1 MDEDSFTTRL
11 ELAQARVAIVGL
23 GLMGG
28 SLALALRNRC
38 LEVLGVDRN
47 PLTVSEA
54 VDREVVARAS
64 QDVKEILPAASV
76 IILATPVHVIQE
88 YLRKLPDLHPGPAL
102 VLDLGST
109 KVEVTQAMQDLP
121 ARFDP
126 VGGHP
131 MCGKEVGGLENAEAS
146 IFLGA
151 PFAFTPL
158 TRTSQIGRVF
168 CNELAQAVGA
178 HPLWMD
184 AETHD
189 RWTAATSHFPYLVS
203 NVLAG
208 ITPLEAGPMVGPGF
222 RSTTRLGAS
231 PPEVMRDILE
241 TNSDNILIGMA
252 QFKERLELA
261 ENLLVQRDFDAL
273 ERLLIDGAKQR
284 KSLTSN

>member
-1 MDEDSFTTRL
+1 MDEVDFTGKL
-11 ELAQARVAIVGL
+11 ELAKARVAIVGL

-28 SLALALRNRC
+28 SLALALRELC
-38 LEVLGVDRN
+38 LEVVGVDRD
-47 PLTVSEA
+47 PLIISEA
-54 VDREVVARAS
+54 IRRGVVNRASLDAREVFFGAN
-64 QDVKEILPAASV
+64 V
-76 IILATPVHVIQE
+76 IVLATPVHSIQD
-88 YLRKLPDLHPGPAL
+88 YLHKLPELQPGPAI

-109 KVEVTQAMQDLP
+109 KVGITQVMQALP

-131 MCGKEVGGLENAEAS
+131 MCGKEVGGPENADAS

-158 TRTSQIGRVF
+158 IRTSQVGRAF
-168 CNELAQAVGA
+168 CNELAGAVGA
-178 HPLWMD
+178 KPLWMD

-203 NVLAG
+203 NILAG
-208 ITPLEAGPMVGPGF
+208 STPLETGPMVGPGF

-231 PPEVMRDILE
+231 PAEVMRDILE
-241 TNSDNILIGMA
+241 TNPENILVGMA
-252 QFKERLELA
+252 RFRERLELA
-261 ENLLVQRDFDAL
+261 ESLLVQRDFDAL

-284 KSLTSN
+284 KSLTS